1 MSDLFHIQASRWKT
15 IAAEHLE
22 TFSDSIDEFVQAA
35 ISHIIQEGQIRS
47 KLWDRSKLSLQE
59 SKEAAEEELSRL
71 CEDEKQQPITYN
83 HYYSDNV

>member
-1 MSDLFHIQASRWKT
+1 VLVLIPRPLLTLNQVYISSRGKELPGNYNHVLMSDLFHIQASRWKT

-47 KLWDRSKLSLQE
+47 KL
-59 SKEAAEEELSRL
+59 
-71 CEDEKQQPITYN
+71 
-83 HYYSDNV
+83 